1 MLAGKVDVYCA
12 NPGTSE
18 MQFVAA
24 LDKVHGMRAQV
35 LMVNIVGEHRQ
46 SHKATDSALVGDS

>member
-1 MLAGKVDVYCA
+1 
-12 NPGTSE
+12 